1 MRMEVKKAAQL
12 SLLGAQARRSALEMV
27 YRATSGH
34 LGGSMSLCEI
44 LSVLYFDT
52 MRIDPAKP
60 DDPDRDRFVLSKG
73 HCTPALYSVLAMRG
87 FFPREMLSTFRSIDG
102 HLSGHAE
109 MRHVPGVD
117 MSTGSLGQGISAAV
131 GMALA
136 GQVDKKDY
144 RVYAVLGDGE
154 LEEGQVWEAAMA
166 AGNYHLDNLCVF
178 VDNNNIQI
186 DGTLEEIMS
195 PYPIDKKFEAFNW
208 HVECCDGHDVTAIA
222 AALENAKAARGKPTV
237 IIARTV
243 KGKGVSFMENNKEW
257 HGNDPDKEQYEKAA
271 AELDALVAAAEKE
284 AALQERLT
292 ARRWPRSAPIPA
304 SLCWTRICSA
314 APGRRSS
321 VRCIPSGPGT
331 WASRRQTWWASPPV
345 WRPAARS
352 CSSTPLPCSP
362 PDGPLSRFET
372 LLPIRT

>member
-87 FFPREMLSTFRSIDG
+87 FFPKEMLSTFRSVDG

-117 MSTGSLGQGISAAV
+117 MSTGSLGQGISTAV

-178 VDNNNIQI
+178 FFFFNIQI

-222 AALENAKAARGKPTV
+222 AALENAKAAKGKPTV

-284 AALQERLT
+284 AARYE
-292 ARRWPRSAPIPA
+292 
-304 SLCWTRICSA
+304 
-314 APGRRSS
+314 
-321 VRCIPSGPGT
+321 
-331 WASRRQTWWASPPV
+331 
-345 WRPAARS
+345 
-352 CSSTPLPCSP
+352 
-362 PDGPLSRFET
+362 
-372 LLPIRT
+372 